1 MKKNITAAM
10 IFAFSILFSFASVGL
25 AKEKEQKETGFEI
38 PNHVLDIS
46 KENTHPNETEDYEQ
60 IEPSDETKE
69 LLENAKVPIDNTDLI
84 EMLNETNIKPSPI
97 AIGYRGMVYLGRW
110 PLNYASL
117 ETGVNWEYQ
126 SVNKNEMNN
135 IDGDAAQQMNYIQ
148 QENKEVK
155 GILTNKIADSE
166 TVRKMMIE
174 KAEKK
179 TELPLSYQVII
190 GKNTKK
196 TNAYHIPAQKNGTLE
211 AFSPAV
217 NEKGEITFG
226 EVYIQLKGAKKQL
239 VIKNVTKQG
248 IGAWIP
254 VQDHV
259 SFSFQ
264 VR

>member
-1 MKKNITAAM
+1 MKKNIAVAM
-10 IFAFSILFSFASVGL
+10 IFTFSILFSFASVSF
-25 AKEKEQKETGFEI
+25 AKETEQKKTEFEI

-69 LLENAKVPIDNTDLI
+69 LFEDAKLTIANADLI
-84 EMLNETNIKPSPI
+84 QMLNETNIKPSPI
-97 AIGYRGMVYLGRW
+97 AIGYRGMIYLGRW
-110 PLNYASL
+110 PLHYESS
-117 ETGVNWEYQ
+117 ETAINWEYQ
-126 SVNKNEMNN
+126 SINKNEMSNS
-135 IDGDAAQQMNYIQ
+135 DGDKTQQMNYIQ

-155 GILTNKIADSE
+155 GILTNKIANSE
-166 TVRKMMIE
+166 MVKRMMIE
-174 KAEKK
+174 KAEKE
-179 TELPLSYQVII
+179 TSLPLSYQVMV

-196 TNAYHIPAQKNGTLE
+196 PNAYHVPAQKNGTLE
-211 AFSPAV
+211 AYLPAV
-217 NEKGEITFG
+217 NEKGEVTFG
-226 EVYIQLKGAKKQL
+226 EVYIELKGTKKKL

-264 VR
+264 VK